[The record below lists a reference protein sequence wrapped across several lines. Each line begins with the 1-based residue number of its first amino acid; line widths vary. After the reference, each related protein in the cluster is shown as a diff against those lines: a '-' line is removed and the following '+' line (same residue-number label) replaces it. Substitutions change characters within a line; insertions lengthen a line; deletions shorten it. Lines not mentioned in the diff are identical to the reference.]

1 MTVKRNFLCLVLFF
15 YETASLFRIVSVVC
29 QRERERVWS
38 GKWEVSVNT
47 AGVFVCRHS
56 EVSGKV
62 VSTDMGGAS
71 FADFPHLFNLN
82 THFSIA
88 VFVMSFWYQTP
99 CLYVKLSVNTGALI
113 KGFCT

>member
-1 MTVKRNFLCLVLFF
+1 MRLLVYL
-15 YETASLFRIVSVVC
+15 ELSLLYV
-29 QRERERVWS
+29 RERVWS

-47 AGVFVCRHS
+47 AGVFICRHS

-88 VFVMSFWYQTP
+88 VFVILVS
-99 CLYVKLSVNTGALI
+99 NTM
-113 KGFCT
+113 FVC